1 MKIILKKSKLPVN
14 VMQISNKSDKPV
26 IFSIS
31 ADTSRTNGALR
42 FTHEFCILIKIE
54 DKKVSFLG
62 GEEIACENIE
72 YTPDEDGREF
82 FEHVHPGLYDDIKV
96 TLQKK
101 FC

>member
-1 MKIILKKSKLPVN
+1 MKIVLKKLKLPIN
-14 VMQISNKSDKPV
+14 VMQISNKSDKAAIYSV
-26 IFSIS
+26 S
-31 ADTSRTNGALR
+31 ADTSRANGALR

-72 YTPDEDGREF
+72 YTPDEDGRKF
-82 FEHVHPGLYDDIKV
+82 FEHVHPGLYNDIKA